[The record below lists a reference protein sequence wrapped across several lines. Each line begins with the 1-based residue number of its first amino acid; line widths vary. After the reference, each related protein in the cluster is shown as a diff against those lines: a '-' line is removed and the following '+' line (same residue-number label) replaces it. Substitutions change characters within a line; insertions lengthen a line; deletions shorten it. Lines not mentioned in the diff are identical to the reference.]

1 MRVLVT
7 GGAGFVGRNLIPAL
21 AGHTVTVNDLPSRLG
36 ALPNA
41 RPGDVSLRCV
51 CDYAMEDQ
59 QAVIH
64 LAALAGVAQCAE
76 RPDLAVE
83 WNVVGTA
90 NVLEAARAAGC
101 RRVVLVSSAAAATPT
116 NPYAASKAALEA
128 LGRAW
133 GCTYRLEVV
142 IVRPTNIYGPHC
154 RGKQS
159 VIPRW
164 LGAVRAGEPLHLEG
178 NHRRDYV
185 YVGDVCAA
193 LVAAITATKLR
204 QGATLVEVGSGVAVT
219 LTELLH
225 GVEVAVGRPLEVVVD
240 PERAGDRHAP
250 GADLSEAQYALGWM
264 PQTTLAEGLARTWAW
279 MQAGGES

>member
-21 AGHTVTVNDLPSRLG
+21 AGHTVTVNDLPSRIDH
-36 ALPNA
+36 LPWV
-41 RPGDVSLRCV
+41 RPGDVSLRAV
-51 CDYAMEDQ
+51 CDYAMEGQ

-64 LAALAGVAQCAE
+64 LAALAGVAQCADK
-76 RPDLAVE
+76 PDLAIE
-83 WNVVGTA
+83 WNILGAA
-90 NVLEAARAAGC
+90 NVLEAARGAGC

-133 GCTYRLEVV
+133 GCTYGLEVV

-154 RGKQS
+154 RGKDS

-164 LGAVRAGEPLHLEG
+164 LRAARAGEPLRVEG
-178 NHRRDYV
+178 NHQRDYV

-193 LVAAITATKLR
+193 LVAALTATKLR
-204 QGATLVEVGSGVAVT
+204 RGATLVEVGSGVPVMTLELIHAVEMT
-219 LTELLH
+219 
-225 GVEVAVGRPLEVVVD
+225 VGHPLEIVVEA
-240 PERAGDRHAP
+240 ERPGDRHAP
-250 GADLSEAQYALGWM
+250 GADLSEAQYALDWM
-264 PQTTLAEGLARTWAW
+264 PQTTLADGLARTWAW